1 MSAIA
6 EYYLEAGIKFDK
18 KSLTNIDLQFKSFE
32 QRLKNFGKNVE
43 KGIKL
48 PSLNIDRMKLQRSL
62 QTELNGV
69 GRLLDLRID
78 HFTIDEGK
86 LNKQLQ
92 AAFSR
97 ASQNIKLNVKSIAGQ
112 SGGAGVRPVFIQPH
126 PDGNGSGFGVP
137 PMFMPR
143 MPMMGG
149 MGAAGV
155 GALAAGA
162 GVAGI
167 AAINNKLNEVQ
178 KQVSSYEMQRLQLGA
193 AVGGSDERRMSN
205 AGILKDIADEIGT
218 RAEGQVDAYTKFQKQ
233 ATSSGLSAREAI
245 LLYRNMAL
253 STRGNGGDQ
262 QSIERQAYALQQV
275 FGLGHL
281 RGEELNQQLADSN
294 PAIKKFIQQAYLQ
307 RVGFKG
313 TDAEGTKK
321 FMDDLGKRL
330 VSTTDVLRGYQRS
343 AEDAS
348 GRVAELSNSLEGAQA
363 RFENTKWMEN
373 IERSSGELTDSM
385 RDRIAAEQ
393 DLFEA
398 SKPLRDAFYGL
409 STAAISLSAVLLKSV
424 TENAPKALEQL
435 AENPPP
441 AYGLPSTNNVFQ
453 AKVKDTQLYGGTAT
467 NAGGWLY
474 EMLNKVSP
482 SLAFNIAGSSLDP
495 YTLQPEEMQKWELPD
510 LKLPTLPMPGV
521 KADPSVPQAL
531 KIDLSPLKL
540 EMPSFPEMPR
550 TPDYSKS
557 SLRDIPSND
566 DVQRT
571 VASAPA
577 NVMNNQVNNVTVGD
591 VIVNTQ
597 ATDSETIGIDIKRH
611 LNDWVGSMI
620 PSFPVT
626 E

>member
-6 EYYLEAGIKFDK
+6 EYFLEAGIKFDK
-18 KSLTNIDLQFKSFE
+18 KSLTNIDLQFKAFE
-32 QRLKNFGKNVE
+32 KRLKGFGKDIE
-43 KGIKL
+43 KGIKM
-48 PSLNIDRMKLQRSL
+48 PSLNIDRLKLQRSL

-143 MPMMGG
+143 MPMMGALG
-149 MGAAGV
+149 TSALGV
-155 GALAAGA
+155 GA

-167 AAINNKLNEVQ
+167 AAINDKLNEVQ
-178 KQVSSYEMQRLQLGA
+178 KQVSNYEMQRLQLGA
-193 AVGGSDERRMSN
+193 AVGGSDERRMAN

-294 PAIKKFIQQAYLQ
+294 PAIKKFIQEAYLE
-307 RVGFKG
+307 RIGFKG

-363 RFENTKWMEN
+363 RFENTKWMES

-385 RDRIAAEQ
+385 MDRIQAEQ

-409 STAAISLSAVLLKSV
+409 STAAISLSATLLKSV

-453 AKVKDTQLYGGTAT
+453 DKVKDTQLYGGTAT

-482 SLAFNIAGSSLDP
+482 SLAFNIAGASLDP
-495 YTLQPEEMQKWELPD
+495 YKLRPEEMHKWELPD
-510 LKLPTLPMPGV
+510 LKLPALQGV
-521 KADPSVPQAL
+521 KADPATPQAL

-540 EMPSFPEMPR
+540 DMPSFPELPK
-550 TPDYSKS
+550 TPDYSQS
-557 SLRDIPSND
+557 RLRDIPTNE

-577 NVMNNQVNNVTVGD
+577 NVMNNQVNNVSIGD
-591 VIVNTQ
+591 VVVNTQ
-597 ATDSETIGIDIKRH
+597 AVDSQTIGLDIKRE
-611 LNDWVGSMI
+611 LNNWVGSMI